1 MPEAI
6 GKRCMLEGGGSDN
19 SAAAPLPNDL
29 SPTGDGLR
37 YKLALVLL
45 SRGDA
50 QGALA
55 EVQRET

>member
-1 MPEAI
+1 
-6 GKRCMLEGGGSDN
+6 MLEGGGSDN